1 MTIETL
7 IAEAK
12 AAAAS
17 NSMGYG
23 SARCGSVLARFVPT
37 SNRGNC
43 QRGQKGR
50 IVWEIDGKP
59 ASKEAARKVL

>member
-1 MTIETL
+1 MTIESL

-12 AAAAS
+12 TAAAAS
-17 NSMGYG
+17 RLGYG

-43 QRGQKGR
+43 LRQQKGR

-59 ASKEAARKVL
+59 ASKEAARKAL